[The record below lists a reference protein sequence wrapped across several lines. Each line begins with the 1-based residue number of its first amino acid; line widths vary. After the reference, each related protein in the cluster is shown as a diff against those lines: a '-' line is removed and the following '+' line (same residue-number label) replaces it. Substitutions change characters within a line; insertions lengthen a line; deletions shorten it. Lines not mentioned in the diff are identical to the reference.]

1 MQTCKLCNEN
11 RELRESHIIPRFLY
25 RYMIKVTDN
34 NLTQFSGAL
43 NLWQRSNRQLT
54 KKLLCSDCEQR
65 LGSNETEFSDV
76 FRAINLEK
84 DRSIFSYGELGDEDY
99 KKLLEKGF
107 VKEEVDEVLNSS
119 PIYNKLDV
127 IRFFAISYIFREL
140 VNNSYDVPKN
150 EIDKMKLFLKGK
162 YDLKFMLTVRIHNAE
177 PEFNLFSTVMVMDG
191 LPDWKHYVFYIP
203 NIQFHVAINTEQAI
217 NEVYKTI
224 IIPSNFF
231 EDEIET
237 LKQLKKH
244 QSGARIANNITKT

>member
-1 MQTCKLCNEN
+1 M
-11 RELRESHIIPRFLY
+11 
-25 RYMIKVTDN
+25 
-34 NLTQFSGAL
+34 
-43 NLWQRSNRQLT
+43 
-54 KKLLCSDCEQR
+54 
-65 LGSNETEFSDV
+65 
-76 FRAINLEK
+76 EK
-84 DRSIFSYGELGDEDY
+84 DRSIFSYGELGDEVY

-119 PIYNKLDV
+119 PIYNNLDV

-162 YDLKFMLTVRIHNAE
+162 YDLKFMLIVRIHNAE

-231 EDEIET
+231 EDEIGT

>member
-84 DRSIFSYGELGDEDY
+84 DRSIFSYGELGDEVY
-99 KKLLEKGF
+99 KKLLEKDLS
-107 VKEEVDEVLNSS
+107 KKRLM
-119 PIYNKLDV
+119 
-127 IRFFAISYIFREL
+127 RF
-140 VNNSYDVPKN
+140 
-150 EIDKMKLFLKGK
+150 
-162 YDLKFMLTVRIHNAE
+162 
-177 PEFNLFSTVMVMDG
+177 
-191 LPDWKHYVFYIP
+191 
-203 NIQFHVAINTEQAI
+203 
-217 NEVYKTI
+217 
-224 IIPSNFF
+224 
-231 EDEIET
+231 
-237 LKQLKKH
+237 
-244 QSGARIANNITKT
+244 